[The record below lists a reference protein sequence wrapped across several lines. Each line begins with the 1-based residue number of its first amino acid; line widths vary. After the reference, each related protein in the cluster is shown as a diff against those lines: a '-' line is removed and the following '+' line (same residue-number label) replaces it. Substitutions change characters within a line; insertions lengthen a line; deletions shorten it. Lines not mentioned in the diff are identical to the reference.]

1 MSSIEN
7 ERISDANRY
16 SDKLKAADVQIEAE
30 FARVNEIVK
39 LCKAGDMSVKPEFAA
54 FMRGNISIKP
64 TISDVLEGSLDYSNG
79 PSMADVLAVLCKVA
93 YSNEPQREA
102 AQSLINMMAATHAHY
117 NVETE

>member
-16 SDKLKAADVQIEAE
+16 SDMLGSADRQIEAE

-39 LCKAGDMSVKPEFAA
+39 LCKAGDMSVKPEW
-54 FMRGNISIKP
+54 STT
-64 TISDVLEGSLDYSNG
+64 TILGKSVKREIGYVLTEALDYGNG
-79 PSMADVLAVLCKVA
+79 PSVADLIAVLCKVA
-93 YSNEPQREA
+93 YGTEPQQEA
-102 AQSLINMMAATHAHY
+102 ARSLINAMATVHAYH